1 MNHLRSFT
9 PYFVRDR
16 SKALL
21 KAKVTTMAVMRIP
34 LFVGALAVSGESYA
48 LTQSDYDNAW
58 AKGLAWLIKNQK
70 SDGSWGDKPGAEVVT
85 SASTLEALKSSG
97 VSGFPRAGAES
108 WLTNANL
115 YSTDALARTLIALA
129 RVAGN
134 PSTGPYDATSA
145 LDTLGK
151 RANSTTRSTWGTYPG
166 FGTSIMD
173 TALAWRAYRVSAKNL
188 PDAPLLLAVFCDVLP
203 AQITDTAGAGWGY
216 MPNIPASGAQ
226 PGYGS
231 KTPAILPTAQVMIEL
246 KYLNT
251 PAPQGKGWNTGPNTC
266 PAGNIST
273 ALTNATT
280 WLNAKKVLVTVNGS
294 SKTAFAEAPSAVDS
308 PFLTAVALE
317 ALIGVGAAVADSDGF
332 EYLIAKQGADGSWE
346 AAGALQTA
354 WIIKILSKKVTAS
367 LLTTDVAPKNG
378 VPDSVDQQLSAMG
391 VSDIR
396 TLR

>member
-9 PYFVRDR
+9 PYFVQDR

-48 LTQSDYDNAW
+48 LTQTDYDNAW

-70 SDGSWGDKPGAEVVT
+70 SDGSRGAPPGA
-85 SASTLEALKSSG
+85 AAAPPAPTLEALKSSG

-108 WLTNANL
+108 WLTNAYL

-226 PGYGS
+226 PGYGK

-246 KYLNT
+246 KWGGA
-251 PAPQGKGWNTGPNTC
+251 PAPRGGGGGAGPGAG
-266 PAGNIST
+266 PAGGGAT

-317 ALIGVGAAVADSDGF
+317 ALSGVGAAVAVCVGF
-332 EYLIAKQGADGSWE
+332 VFFFVL
-346 AAGALQTA
+346 
-354 WIIKILSKKVTAS
+354 
-367 LLTTDVAPKNG
+367 
-378 VPDSVDQQLSAMG
+378 
-391 VSDIR
+391 
-396 TLR
+396 